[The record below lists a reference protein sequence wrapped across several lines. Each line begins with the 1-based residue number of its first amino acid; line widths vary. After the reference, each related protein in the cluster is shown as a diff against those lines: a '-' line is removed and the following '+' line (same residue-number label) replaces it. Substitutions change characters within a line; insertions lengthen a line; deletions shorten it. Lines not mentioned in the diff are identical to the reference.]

1 MDMAIAAAQQYE
13 SDEVVYTLILR
24 KNLFTTA
31 AVDNLYHNPSSA
43 TAHDA
48 FHRTGIS
55 LFQNR
60 VTESDGIMCP
70 K

>member
-1 MDMAIAAAQQYE
+1 MDMAIAAGQQYE
-13 SDEVVYTLILR
+13 SDEVVCPLILR
-24 KNLFTTA
+24 KNLFT
-31 AVDNLYHNPSSA
+31 VDNLDHNPSSA

-48 FHRTGIS
+48 FHGTGIS

-60 VTESDGIMCP
+60 ATESDGITCP